1 MKNLVGFGLLWLGLI
16 VQSTFFQIPPIHVI
30 QPNFVL
36 VVLVII
42 ALTRGSRA
50 TLVLGIMIGFI
61 QDVNYGSFI
70 GLNAFAFGV
79 IGYFASATFAQFLHR
94 NLALTFLVSVACTFL
109 FEWITYGM
117 TRLFGVTAFSW
128 HSVWPLTFGQMIVN
142 GITLLILYPLFTKLL
157 TTRSQVRYR
166 QAKVD

>member
-1 MKNLVGFGLLWLGLI
+1 MRNVIAFGWLWLGLI
-16 VQSTFFQIPPIHVI
+16 IQTTLFQVPPINVI

-42 ALTRGSRA
+42 ALSRGTRAS
-50 TLVLGIMIGFI
+50 LVLGILIGFV

-79 IGYFASATFAQFLHR
+79 IGYFAAATFAQFLHR
-94 NLALTFLVSVACTFL
+94 NVVLTFLIAIVCTFI
-109 FEWITYGM
+109 FEWITFGM

-128 HSVWPLTFGQMIVN
+128 HGVLTMTFGQMIVN
-142 GITLLILYPLFTKLL
+142 GITLLVLYPLLIKTL
-157 TTRSQVRYR
+157 TSRPQPRYR
-166 QAKVD
+166 QVNVD